1 MDIVASYQDK
11 LDAYGYVPID
21 HDEPNFFPVA
31 LQDIFD
37 GSGNTI
43 EGSKR
48 LVRTDTNETLKVHS
62 DGYGLISYEDSFA
75 KFDEELNR
83 SGLNV
88 EDMVVAT
95 DMSHNGSRCFRQYVL
110 PKHSIDLPTGG
121 SLALRFLMFNSY
133 DGSTKFRGRAG
144 GYSFV
149 CANTCVLGTDIINI
163 GVKHTKNA
171 GLQIEGVIEQ
181 VVASADQFITW
192 GPKFEEWAETRP
204 SRSEVYHV
212 LTQLPFSVNHID
224 AIFRSWVLDEA
235 DSLLGV
241 YNAITSWSTFN
252 STGVNKAS
260 ARADREARVA
270 TLIEGNVWNNSV
282 GGVF

>member
-1 MDIVASYQDK
+1 MDIAASYQDR
-11 LDAYGYVPID
+11 LDAHGFVPIN

-31 LQDIFD
+31 LQNIFD
-37 GSGNTI
+37 GSGNII

-48 LVRTDTNETLKVHS
+48 LVRTDTNETLKVHT
-62 DGYGLISYEDSFA
+62 DGYGLISYEDSFT
-75 KFDEELNR
+75 KFDEELNK

-88 EDMVVAT
+88 EDMAVAT

-121 SLALRFLMFNSY
+121 ALALRFLMFNSY

-171 GLQIEGVIEQ
+171 ELQIEGVIEQ
-181 VVASADQFITW
+181 VVASADQFMTW
-192 GPKFEEWAETRP
+192 GPKFTEWAKIQA
-204 SRSEVYHV
+204 SRDGVYHV
-212 LTQLPFSVNHID
+212 LKQLPFGVNHID
-224 AIFRSWVLDEA
+224 AMFRSWVLNEA
-235 DSLLGV
+235 SSLLGV
-241 YNAITSWSTFN
+241 YNAITSWSTFSN
-252 STGVNKAS
+252 TGKNMAS
-260 ARADREARVA
+260 VRADREARVA
-270 TLIEGNVWNNSV
+270 ALIEGDVWSAAV
-282 GGVF
+282 EGAL